1 MESPSYLNSSRVLLS
16 LRLEGSDTREY
27 TMISIL
33 LVDDEAQFLEVTR
46 MFLER
51 GRGIQVTTAISGD
64 QALEILK
71 NRKFDA
77 IISDYAMPGINGI
90 EFMKQVKS
98 LGDDTPFIIFT
109 GKGREDVVI
118 DALNFGADLYL
129 EKGPDPRA
137 QFSDMMQ
144 KIRGMV
150 SVRADIRGRT
160 EMVAILTS
168 IMRRFPGMFFRMVPG
183 DSESFIFASPGA
195 EILTGYTPGDLVE
208 KRIDFHALI
217 FPEDLGKVREAR
229 DSAISSGGSYQ
240 VSYRLLTRTG
250 SEKRVNE
257 TGYCI
262 ENGRGPSL
270 EGYILDID
278 TL

>member
-1 MESPSYLNSSRVLLS
+1 
-16 LRLEGSDTREY
+16 
-27 TMISIL
+27 MISIL

-51 GRGIQVTTAISGD
+51 GRGIQVTTATSGD
-64 QALEILK
+64 QALEILQT
-71 NRKFDA
+71 RKFDA

-109 GKGREDVVI
+109 GKGREDIVI

-160 EMVAILTS
+160 EMVGILTS

-183 DSESFIFASPGA
+183 ESDSFIFASPGA

-208 KRIDFHALI
+208 KRVDFHALI
-217 FPEDLGKVREAR
+217 LSEDLGNVREAR

-240 VSYRLLTRTG
+240 VSYRLLTRIG
-250 SEKRVNE
+250 SEKRVKE
-257 TGYCI
+257 TGYFI

-278 TL
+278 NI